1 MKKQLSVSLFR
12 KYLSGQ
18 CTPEEE
24 ALIEE
29 WYASS
34 ENDEDYTT
42 SISEQQKQQLKDN
55 IRLSISDKILTE
67 ANKPVVLNKRSK
79 VRQLIWAST
88 GIAASLLI
96 LFAVIRHERTT
107 VNNNV
112 AVNEAISIFNKTNT
126 ISETTLS
133 DGSHVWMMPGAS
145 LQYHKLFSANRRE
158 VNLSGEAFF
167 EVTKN
172 PARPF
177 IIYSRNLIT
186 KVWGTSFRVR
196 DSRELSFADVTV
208 MTGKVSVKLTH
219 PENFPKNNNTK
230 NDATEVMIYPSQQV
244 TYLKKERSFA
254 EKPKADMSAML
265 IWKKPDITFNNRPM
279 REVIPVLNKT
289 FNVNISVSENGIN
302 SLLLTA
308 DLNGLNFPEIMQMLH
323 KALGVNYNIN
333 GQSIVLKTDDNQ

>member
-1 MKKQLSVSLFR
+1 MKKQLPVSLFR

-42 SISEQQKQQLKDN
+42 SMSGQQKLRLKDN
-55 IRLSISDKILTE
+55 IRQSISDKISTE
-67 ANKPVVLNKRSK
+67 TNDPMVLNKRSK
-79 VRQLIWAST
+79 VRQLIWATT

-96 LFAVIRHERTT
+96 IFAVIRHEHTT
-107 VNNNV
+107 VNTNV
-112 AVNEAISIFNKTNT
+112 AVNEAISIFNKTNI

-133 DGSHVWMMPGAS
+133 DGSHVWLMPGAS

-158 VNLSGEAFF
+158 INLSGEAFF

-196 DSRELSFADVTV
+196 DSKELAFADVTV
-208 MTGKVSVKLTH
+208 MTGKVSVKLVH
-219 PENFPKNNNTK
+219 PGNFPKNS
-230 NDATEVMIYPSQQV
+230 DAKSNANEVMIYPSQQV
-244 TYLKKERSFA
+244 TYLKKDQSFV
-254 EKPKADMSAML
+254 EKPKADMTAML

-289 FNVNISVSENGIN
+289 FNVNISASESNIN

-323 KALGVNYNIN
+323 KALGINYDIN
-333 GQSIVLKTDDNQ
+333 GQNIELKTDNNQ

>member
-1 MKKQLSVSLFR
+1 MKKQLPVSLFR

-29 WYASS
+29 WYSSS

-42 SISEQQKQQLKDN
+42 SISGQQKQQLKDN
-55 IRLSISDKILTE
+55 IRLSISGKILSATNE
-67 ANKPVVLNKRSK
+67 PVMPDKRSG
-79 VRQLIWAST
+79 VRQLIWAAT

-96 LFAVIRHERTT
+96 IFGVIRHERTS
-107 VNNNV
+107 VNTSA
-112 AVNEAISIFNKTNT
+112 AVNEAIAIFNKTNT

-196 DSRELSFADVTV
+196 DSKELSFADVTV
-208 MTGKVSVKLTH
+208 MTGKVSVKLVH
-219 PENFPKNNNTK
+219 PENFPKNGDAGKNN
-230 NDATEVMIYPSQQV
+230 NEVMIYPSQQV
-244 TYLKKERSFA
+244 TYLKKDQSFT
-254 EKPKADMSAML
+254 EKPKADMAAML

-289 FNVNISVSENGIN
+289 FNVNISTSENSIN
-302 SLLLTA
+302 NLLLTA

-323 KALGVNYNIN
+323 KALGVSYNIN
-333 GQSIVLKTDDNQ
+333 GQNIVLKTDDNQ

>member
-1 MKKQLSVSLFR
+1 MKKQLPASLLR

-18 CTPEEE
+18 CNPDEE

-29 WYASS
+29 WYASF
-34 ENDEDYTT
+34 ENDEDYT
-42 SISEQQKQQLKDN
+42 SSVSEQQKQRLKDN
-55 IRLSISDKILTE
+55 IRQSISDKILTA
-67 ANKPVVLNKRSK
+67 ANEPVVPNKRSK
-79 VRQLIWAST
+79 VRQLVWAT
-88 GIAASLLI
+88 VGIAAALLI
-96 LFAVIRHERTT
+96 MFAVIRHDRAPANTS
-107 VNNNV
+107 V
-112 AVNEAISIFNKTNT
+112 AVNEANSISNRTST

-172 PARPF
+172 PTRPF
-177 IIYSRNLIT
+177 IIYSHNLIT

-196 DSRELSFADVTV
+196 DSEGLSFADVTV
-208 MTGKVSVKLTH
+208 MTGKVSVKLVH
-219 PENFPKNNNTK
+219 PDNFPKSSDTRSNAN
-230 NDATEVMIYPSQQV
+230 EVMIYPSQQV
-244 TYLKKERSFA
+244 TYLKQDKSFT
-254 EKPKADMSAML
+254 EKPKADMAAML
-265 IWKKPDITFNNRPM
+265 IWKKPEITFNNRPM

-289 FNVNISVSENGIN
+289 FNINISTSEDNIN

-323 KALGVNYNIN
+323 KALGINYNIN
-333 GQSIVLKTDDNQ
+333 GQNIVLKADNNQ

>member
-1 MKKQLSVSLFR
+1 MKKQLRVSLFR

-34 ENDEDYTT
+34 ENEEDYTT
-42 SISEQQKQQLKDN
+42 SISGQQKQQLKDS
-55 IRLSISDKILTE
+55 IRRSISDKISAE
-67 ANKPVVLNKRSK
+67 VNEPVVISKRLN
-79 VRQLIWAST
+79 VRRLVWTTA
-88 GIAASLLI
+88 GIAASLFI
-96 LFAVIRHERTT
+96 LFAVVLHKPT
-107 VNNNV
+107 VIKTEV
-112 AVNEAISIFNKTNT
+112 AVNEAISIINKTNT

-133 DGSHVWMMPGAS
+133 DGSHVWMMPGAN

-158 VNLSGEAFF
+158 VHLSGEAFF

-177 IIYSRNLIT
+177 VIYSRNLIT

-196 DSRELSFADVTV
+196 DSKELSFADVTV
-208 MTGKVSVKLTH
+208 MTGKVSVKLVH
-219 PENFPKNNNTK
+219 PENFPKNSNAKSNA
-230 NDATEVMIYPSQQV
+230 NEVMIYPSQQV
-244 TYLKKERSFA
+244 TYLKKEQSFV
-254 EKPKADMSAML
+254 EKPKADMTAML

-289 FNVNISVSENGIN
+289 FNVNISASEDNIN

-323 KALGVNYNIN
+323 KALGINYDIN
-333 GQSIVLKTDDNQ
+333 GQNIVLKTDNNQ